1 MLEVVIGSASGA
13 VHALSGVT
21 GRDVAPFPFR
31 TRGRITS
38 RVLLA
43 RLRPG
48 NAPGLHAVVQSFD
61 GHLYAIDGV
70 TGVQLSLLGVVVR
83 KTFFGLLLGCIS
95 PFNCQGWRM
104 SFLSHL

>member
-1 MLEVVIGSASGA
+1 MPKQAPTFGDINGDGALEVVLGSASGA
-13 VHALSGVT
+13 VFALAGAT

-43 RLRPG
+43 RLRPEG
-48 NAPGLHAVVQSFD
+48 DAARGLHAVVQSFD

-70 TGVQLSLLGVVVR
+70 TGAPCSLYA
-83 KTFFGLLLGCIS
+83 
-95 PFNCQGWRM
+95 
-104 SFLSHL
+104 